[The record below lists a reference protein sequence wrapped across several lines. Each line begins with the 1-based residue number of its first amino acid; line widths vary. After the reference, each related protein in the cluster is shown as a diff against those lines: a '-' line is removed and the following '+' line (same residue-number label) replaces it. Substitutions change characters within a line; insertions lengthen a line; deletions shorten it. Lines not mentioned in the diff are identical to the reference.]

1 MIIFCALNLALQPD
15 LGTEKLSVL
24 LTATCYLKVQN
35 VRVCYNGILQNNK
48 MVVKLFFYNNKRV
61 PTCPDSI
68 HSKLIYFFNKFLLDA
83 HDVIGIGLRTRC

>member
-48 MVVKLFFYNNKRV
+48 MVVKLFF
-61 PTCPDSI
+61 
-68 HSKLIYFFNKFLLDA
+68 LQ
-83 HDVIGIGLRTRC
+83 